1 MKDITLPVET
11 HSSCIV
17 PWDANTFMVIGGNP
31 SSSGYTKFS
40 QIGTFLVN
48 LNDNTVTVGP
58 ALINARFRHACSE
71 MTVNGEEF
79 IVVTGGNPVKQS
91 TEYLS
96 KASFN
101 DGWKEGTDLPV
112 PLHDHQ
118 MVSSPDKQYVYTIGN
133 DATSYNKDIYKYSCN
148 GDITQ
153 CGWTKIE
160 TQPHYGR
167 ERFVAFAIPDS
178 LANKLCE

>member
-1 MKDITLPVET
+1 MPVET

-17 PWDANTFMVIGGNP
+17 PWDDNTFMVIGGNP
-31 SSSGYTKFS
+31 SSSGYTKDS
-40 QIGTFLVN
+40 KIGTYLVN

-101 DGWKEGTDLPV
+101 DGWKEGADLPV

-133 DATSYNKDIYKYSCN
+133 DESYTHDNNRNISRSNICSC
-148 GDITQ
+148 DHKQ
-153 CGWTKIE
+153 
-160 TQPHYGR
+160 QP
-167 ERFVAFAIPDS
+167 
-178 LANKLCE
+178 

>member
-1 MKDITLPVET
+1 MPVET
-11 HSSCIV
+11 HHSCIV

-31 SSSGYTKFS
+31 DPGYSTTS
-40 QIGTFLVN
+40 QIGTFLFN
-48 LNDNTVTVGP
+48 LNDNTVTIGP

-101 DGWKEGTDLPV
+101 DGWKEGADLPV

-133 DATSYNKDIYKYSCN
+133 DETSYNKDIYKYSCN